1 MRMHKKEREAHIILE
16 KHLPYYVELSF
27 HDKAEFRKRV
37 NLFIRE
43 MKFRGGKNFAIG
55 YEHVVAVAG
64 SAIQISFGNAKYIL
78 STFSEIIIY
87 EKVYQNPMTKN
98 YHRGE
103 VNPGAGIIVVS
114 WEDFVYG
121 YTTDEDNLN
130 VGLHEMAHAYYFEI
144 MKHREDYKNSYDLL
158 SKFMFVSEYEIL
170 KIRKNKSTLFRNYAG
185 ENVFEFFA
193 VSVEYFFEDGPE
205 FREKLPK
212 LYRQM
217 CLLLNQD
224 TADGMHRGFDYER
237 YFDKIVISNSLPPKM
252 DLSNLPNELS
262 MRLMIKFSKL
272 YFLGVF
278 FGFVT
283 FVSFMMDSYLVLE
296 IMLFIDSIIIVVIA
310 VISYSL
316 KVFSTD
322 THLFLTYINLSG
334 KKTFGIPLKGI
345 VSVSMQKE
353 IKGKYLIT
361 YRDSGTLKHIR
372 TSTQSQQTRTN
383 FERLIVR
390 NNIMLKMDGMRLARI
405 KSHKNHH

>member
-1 MRMHKKEREAHIILE
+1 MRMHKKEREAHLILE
-16 KHLPYYVELSF
+16 QHLPYYVELSF
-27 HDKAEFRKRV
+27 RDKAEFRKRV

-64 SAIQISFGNAKYIL
+64 SAIQISFGNARYLL
-78 STFSEIIIY
+78 STFSEVIIY

-103 VNPGAGIIVVS
+103 VNPAAGIIVVS

-144 MKHREDYKNSYDLL
+144 MKNREDYKNSYDLL

-170 KIRKNKSTLFRNYAG
+170 KIRKNRSTLFRDYAG

-193 VSVEYFFEDGPE
+193 VSVEYFFEDGAE

-224 TADGMHRGFDYER
+224 TADGIARGFDYGR
-237 YFDKIVISNSLPPKM
+237 YFERIFIAKSLPPKM
-252 DLSNLPNELS
+252 KKDELPNKLQ

-272 YFLGVF
+272 YFLGVIF
-278 FGFVT
+278 SFITLVSLMAGNFV
-283 FVSFMMDSYLVLE
+283 LLE
-296 IMLFIDSIIIVVIA
+296 LMLFIDATIIVIIA
-310 VISYSL
+310 VISLSL

-322 THLFLTYINLSG
+322 SHLYLTYLNLSG
-334 KKTFGIPLKGI
+334 KQIFGIPLKGI
-345 VSVSMQKE
+345 VSVSMEKE
-353 IKGKYLIT
+353 IQGKYLIT
-361 YRDSGTLKHIR
+361 YRDEGVLKHFR
-372 TSTQSQQTRTN
+372 VSTNSAQTRKN
-383 FERLIVR
+383 FEQLIVT

-405 KSHKNHH
+405 KSHKNIR